1 MPEQVAEGVLVGR
14 LEHGSHIESKKLY
27 IAIWIILLCFTALT
41 TGVAFIDLGPLNTI
55 VALAIAVIKAGLVV
69 LFFMHARH
77 SEKLVRVVIG
87 VAIFWLLILIVIT
100 IADFSTRN
108 LIPVS
113 PWLKNQ
119 PIVVHHL
126 TPGP

>member
-1 MPEQVAEGVLVGR
+1 MSEQV
-14 LEHGSHIESKKLY
+14 SHVESKNLY
-27 IAIWIILLCFTALT
+27 IYIWIILLCFTALT
-41 TGVAFIDLGPLNTI
+41 TGVAFIDLGPLNT
-55 VALAIAVIKAGLVV
+55 VAALAIAVCKAGLVV

-100 IADFSTRN
+100 TSDFATRH
-108 LIPVS
+108 LLPM
-113 PWLKNQ
+113 PAWEKNQ
-119 PIVVHHL
+119 PTIVHHL